1 MTLPNPDRGPPNSL
15 SLGHLPQDRMPAAP
29 SSWHHEENM
38 RIWLQTKSEEERRKQ
53 EEQKTHQETLKLEQ
67 RKVEQS
73 MLRESL
79 HANIPPQMVP
89 LVFAGMSGGPFQN
102 MALEWA
108 QQAFASVSLQHQQ
121 AAQIQQQQAP
131 QQIQQQ
137 PQSGQVTTQPSSEQR
152 RLTGPQPNPYG
163 AQQMQQPHPGASP
176 QIQPNTGFIPSYQNP
191 NPSVDRARL
200 PGPSPSMSS
209 TTSATRPPSSN
220 LPLLNTVEMQPQPP
234 PQPHPGV
241 QLPAHHAVQQTQ
253 HTQQQEQQASSP
265 IYFHHWVPPNTQGS
279 STKDPGT
286 PSGKSQH
293 GSPFSQSQSSYLR
306 SDYTNSPKKRKATG
320 AHQAAPVPS
329 SGPPQT
335 SPAFS
340 HTSSR
345 SNSGR
350 RHGRSRQQS
359 DASSRAVNETS
370 GGRRHRSRTT
380 SGRQSVSEA
389 ESSSQGHNS
398 AQAETCPGP
407 QRQHHPTSSA
417 TRHEPQERNER
428 YSPKRERERS
438 S

>member
-1 MTLPNPDRGPPNSL
+1 
-15 SLGHLPQDRMPAAP
+15 MPAAP
-29 SSWHHEENM
+29 AQWHGAEENM
-38 RIWLQTKSEEERRKQ
+38 RIWLQTRTEEERRKQ
-53 EEQKTHQETLKLEQ
+53 EEQKTHQESLKLEQ

-79 HANIPPQMVP
+79 QANIPPQMVP

-108 QQAFASVSLQHQQ
+108 QQAFASVSLQNQQ
-121 AAQIQQQQAP
+121 AAQIQQQQAQQQLQQPP
-131 QQIQQQ
+131 QQ
-137 PQSGQVTTQPSSEQR
+137 PGQATTQQPSSEQR

-163 AQQMQQPHPGASP
+163 AQQMQQPHPAASP
-176 QIQPNTGFIPSYQNP
+176 QIQPNTGFIPSYQNS
-191 NPSVDRARL
+191 NASVDRARL

-209 TTSATRPPSSN
+209 ATSASRQPSST
-220 LPLLNTVEMQPQPP
+220 LPRLNTVEMP
-234 PQPHPGV
+234 PQGPLQAHPGV
-241 QLPAHHAVQQTQ
+241 QLPAHHAIQQTQ

-286 PSGKSQH
+286 PTGKSQH

-306 SDYTNSPKKRKATG
+306 SDYTSSPKKRKATG
-320 AHQAAPVPS
+320 AHPAAPAPS

-340 HTSSR
+340 HTSSG
-345 SNSGR
+345 SNSGK

-370 GGRRHRSRTT
+370 GGGRHRSRTT

-389 ESSSQGHNS
+389 ESGSQRHDS
-398 AQAETCPGP
+398 AQAETRLGQ
-407 QRQHHPTSSA
+407 QRQHHTASSA
-417 TRHEPQERNER
+417 TRHEPQERHEQ
-428 YSPKRERERS
+428 YTPKREREGS